1 MDKAFEVFKEVWQVE
16 LFRGVL
22 LTLGV
27 LFGLVLLS
35 WIFKIFIFCK
45 FGRRRC
51 SVLNITCPNGTLT
64 VAAKAISSA
73 IEAEL
78 KTFPELEIRRI
89 QLYCKRGVYSMDIHA
104 ALLRTASLRGLP
116 ELYSLIEPLVKRRL
130 EEIFGVKDMGSISL
144 RIERAGKFDD
154 EPQDSPEL
162 PDMNEK

>member
-1 MDKAFEVFKEVWQVE
+1 MDKAVEVFKEVWQVE

-27 LFGLVLLS
+27 FFGLMLLS
-35 WIFKIFIFCK
+35 WIFRIFIFCK

-51 SVLNITCPNGTLT
+51 SMLNITCPNGTIT

-78 KTFPELEIRRI
+78 KIFPELKIRRI

-104 ALLRTASLRGLP
+104 ALQRSASLRGLP
-116 ELYSLIEPLVKRRL
+116 EIYALIEPLVKRRL
-130 EEIFGVKDMGSISL
+130 DEIFGVKDMGSISL
-144 RIERAGKFDD
+144 RIERAGNFDD
-154 EPQDSPEL
+154 DTPDSPEL
-162 PDMNEK
+162 SDMNEK